1 VGDGTSIHIWGDKWL
16 PSSSTHMVQSVPRL
30 LDVQA
35 SVSCLIDSI
44 TKGWNLEL
52 LSSLFNEEEVKA
64 ISNIHLSPMQP

>member
-1 VGDGTSIHIWGDKWL
+1 
-16 PSSSTHMVQSVPRL
+16 MVQSVPRL

-52 LSSLFNEEEVKA
+52 LSSLFNVVEVKA

>member
-1 VGDGTSIHIWGDKWL
+1 MGEGTSIHIWGDKWL

-35 SVSCLIDSI
+35 LVSCLIDSV
-44 TKGWNLEL
+44 TKRWNLEL
-52 LSSLFNEEEVKA
+52 LSYLFNEEEVKV